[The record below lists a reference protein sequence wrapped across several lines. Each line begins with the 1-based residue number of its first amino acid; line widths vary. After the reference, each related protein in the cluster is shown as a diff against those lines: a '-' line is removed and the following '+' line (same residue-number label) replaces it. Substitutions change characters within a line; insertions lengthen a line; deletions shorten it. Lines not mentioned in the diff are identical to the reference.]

1 MKIEKKCVKL
11 KNRFFFNISCFFID
25 LIHIIELI
33 FTINFRPTRQNEVLH
48 CWGLDDNITTV
59 SSQHVQN
66 IITQII
72 ITKFNITW
80 NIITK

>member
-1 MKIEKKCVKL
+1 MEFPDYYREVIAQERYESISTNFL
-11 KNRFFFNISCFFID
+11 KVGHMVVRA
-25 LIHIIELI
+25 
-33 FTINFRPTRQNEVLH
+33 
-48 CWGLDDNITTV
+48 GLDDNITTV

-80 NIITK
+80 NIITKQKSE